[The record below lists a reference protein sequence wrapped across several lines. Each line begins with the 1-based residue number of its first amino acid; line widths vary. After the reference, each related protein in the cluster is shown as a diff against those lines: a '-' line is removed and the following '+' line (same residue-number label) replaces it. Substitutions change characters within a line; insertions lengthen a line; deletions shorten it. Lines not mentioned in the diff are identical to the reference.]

1 LGGVE
6 EVMESS
12 VQAVLFDLGNTLV
25 TYYRAQEFPPI
36 LRQCIT
42 GVSEFLS
49 ARTSIHFDLD
59 SAYRSAL
66 KLNVEDSE
74 NRVRLLEDRLLQIF
88 RGSPI
93 TSETLAEMCSIFL
106 RPIFRCAHLDP
117 DAIPTLH
124 ALRNKG
130 LRTAIV
136 SNTPWGSSAEEW
148 TAELHRHGLIEATD
162 AIVFCVD
169 VGWRKPAPQIFERAL
184 ALLGVEPENAVF
196 VGDDPRWDVAGAG
209 KCGLHPILLDPTGDC
224 DTDRCHCIRS
234 LNELIPLLDTS
245 VSR

>member
-106 RPIFRCAHLDP
+106 RPIFRCARLDP
-117 DAIPTLH
+117 DAIPTLN
-124 ALRNKG
+124 ALRQKG

-184 ALLGVEPENAVF
+184 ALLGVEPENAAF
-196 VGDDPRWDVAGAG
+196 VGDDPRWDVAGAEE
-209 KCGLHPILLDPTGDC
+209 CGLHPILLDPTGDC
-224 DTDRCHCIRS
+224 NTGRCHCIRN
-234 LNELIPLLDTS
+234 LNELIPILDTA